1 MAIQLVSM
9 KKITI
14 LLSIAL
20 AFALFSFIV
29 YAIGSP
35 PSIYVKITDT
45 NQDFDVTVNGHKVMA
60 EYGVVQ
66 NPDVI
71 IMLSTQTLADLYSAD
86 DFHAAAMSEYKKGNI
101 KIDIKADYATLAL
114 KGYKAILDEFE
125 NAVK

>member
-14 LLSIAL
+14 ILSVVL

-45 NQDFDVTVNGHKVMA
+45 NQDFDVTVQGHKVKA
-60 EYGVVQ
+60 DYGVAQ
-66 NPDVI
+66 DPDVI
-71 IMLSTQTLADLYSAD
+71 IKLSTQTLADLYSAD
-86 DFHAAAMSEYKKGNI
+86 DFHAAAVEQYRKGNI
-101 KIDIKADYATLAL
+101 HIEIKADYATLAL

-125 NAVK
+125 KAVK